1 LARALTTIER
11 VADACAEAE
20 YEDLGI
26 TAADAEDQLAEC
38 LRHELAPMKVL

>member
-20 YEDLGI
+20 YEA
-26 TAADAEDQLAEC
+26 AADAEDQLTEC
-38 LRHELAPMKVL
+38 LRQELAPMKVL